1 MYNLIM
7 LNHKWKIISIV
18 IITAIA
24 AGAYFYYSRETPP
37 AYKFEIVK
45 ISDLSQEVSVTGRV
59 KSAQSVDLAFE
70 KTGKVIEAAVNIGD
84 KVGSGQVL
92 LKLSNAELTAQLA
105 QGEAELESAKAQLGQ
120 YNAALESQIAKLN
133 ELNRG
138 SRMEEI
144 EISETKVQ
152 NAKKILADAE
162 TNLGNILTKAEV
174 DLDEDYNS
182 ALDAAAKAVTVGTN
196 SVFVVTDMQS
206 AHFSG
211 SDQQSIDVADAKA
224 EAVFALF
231 GGQNAGRSS
240 KDAIS
245 KLNGGA
251 KGAVEKARVEPTQAN
266 IDKAAADVASAIQKT
281 KQMLEAVPVISTLTS
296 AETTNLNTEK
306 LNVNME
312 IINISGK
319 QQAILVQKSA
329 NQSAVSSAEAQVN
342 SAKNSLATASVELAL
357 LKAGSSQ
364 EQIAA
369 QEAQV
374 KQAEANILVQKAKI
388 KQAEANMQNI
398 QAQLAKTILHSPI
411 NGVITRQDAKI
422 GEIASAGVS
431 MISIISDKQFEI
443 ESNIP
448 EADIVKIKIGNE
460 AKLTLDAYGDDLVFT
475 ARIISINPAE
485 TFMEGVP
492 TYKTT
497 LQFIEEDGRIKSG
510 MTANMDILTEQRE
523 KVIAIPQRAVFTKEG
538 KKLVRV
544 LDNSGGISERD
555 VKTGIRG
562 SSGRVEIL
570 EGLAEGEKVVTFMEN
585 VSY

>member
-1 MYNLIM
+1 MF
-7 LNHKWKIISIV
+7 NHKWKIFTIV

-24 AGAYFYYSRETPP
+24 IGAYFYYGRETPP
-37 AYKFEIVK
+37 AYKFEIAK
-45 ISDLSQEVSVTGRV
+45 IGDLFQEVSVTGRV

-70 KTGKVIEAAVNIGD
+70 KTGKVIGVSVNVGD
-84 KVGSGQVL
+84 KVEPEQVL
-92 LKLSNAELTAQLA
+92 LKLNNTELAAQLA

-120 YNAALESQIAKLN
+120 YNAALESQVAKLN

-144 EISETKVQ
+144 EISETKVR
-152 NAKKILADAE
+152 NAQKILADAE
-162 TNLGNILTKAEV
+162 TNLGNILSKAKV

-224 EAVFALF
+224 EAVSALF

-266 IDKAAADVASAIQKT
+266 IDKAVADVASAIQKT

-296 AETTNLNTEK
+296 TETTNLNTEK
-306 LNVNME
+306 TNVNAE

-319 QQAILVQKSA
+319 QYTILVQKST
-329 NQSAVSSAEAQVN
+329 NQSSISSAEAQVN
-342 SAKNSLATASVELAL
+342 AVKNSLATADVELAL

-364 EQIAA
+364 EQIVA

-388 KQAEANMQNI
+388 KQAEANAQNI
-398 QAQLAKTILHSPI
+398 QAQLAKTVLHSPI
-411 NGVITRQDAKI
+411 SGVVTRQDAKI

-431 MISIISDKQFEI
+431 IISIISDKQFEI

-460 AKLTLDAYGDDLVFT
+460 VKLTLDAYGDDLVFA
-475 ARIISINPAE
+475 ARVISINPAE
-485 TFMEGVP
+485 TFVEGVP

-510 MTANMDILTEQRE
+510 MTANMDILTEKRE
-523 KVIAIPQRAVFTKEG
+523 QVITAPQRAVFTKEG
-538 KKLVRV
+538 KKFVRI
-544 LDNSGGISERD
+544 LDNSGSILERE

-562 SSGRVEIL
+562 SNGNMEIID
-570 EGLAEGEKVVTFMEN
+570 GLTEGERIITFMETE
-585 VSY
+585 

>member
-1 MYNLIM
+1 M
-7 LNHKWKIISIV
+7 LKYKWKIFTII
-18 IITAIA
+18 IITAIV
-24 AGAYFYYSRETPP
+24 AGAYFYYSREKPP
-37 AYKFEIVK
+37 TYKFEIVK
-45 ISDLSQEVSVTGRV
+45 IGNLSQEVSVTGRV

-70 KTGKVIEAAVNIGD
+70 KTGKVIGVSVNVGD
-84 KVGSGQVL
+84 KVEPGQVL
-92 LKLSNAELTAQLA
+92 LKLNNNELAAQLA

-138 SRMEEI
+138 SRIEEI
-144 EISETKVQ
+144 EISETKVR
-152 NAKKILADAE
+152 NAQKILADAE
-162 TNLGNILTKAEV
+162 TNLGNILTKAKV

-224 EAVFALF
+224 EAVSALF

-251 KGAVEKARVEPTQAN
+251 KGAVEKARVEPIQAN
-266 IDKAAADVASAIQKT
+266 IDKAVADVASAIQKT

-296 AETTNLNTEK
+296 TETTNLNTEK
-306 LNVNME
+306 TNVNAE

-329 NQSAVSSAEAQVN
+329 NQSSISSAEAQVN
-342 SAKNSLATASVELAL
+342 AAKNSLATANVELAL
-357 LKAGSSQ
+357 LNAGFSQ
-364 EQIAA
+364 EQIIA
-369 QEAQV
+369 QEAQAR
-374 KQAEANILVQKAKI
+374 QAEANILVQNAKI

-411 NGVITRQDAKI
+411 SGIITRQDAKI

-448 EADIVKIKIGNE
+448 EADIVKIKVGNE
-460 AKLTLDAYGDDLVFT
+460 AKLTLDAYGDDLVFA
-475 ARIISINPAE
+475 ARVISINPAE
-485 TFMEGVP
+485 TFVEGVP

-497 LQFIEEDGRIKSG
+497 LQFIKEDDRIKSG
-510 MTANMDILTEQRE
+510 MTANMDILTEKRE
-523 KVIAIPQRAVFTKEG
+523 QVIAIPQRAVFTKEG

-544 LDNSGGISERD
+544 LDNSGGILERE

-562 SSGRVEIL
+562 SGGNIEITD
-570 EGLAEGEKVVTFMEN
+570 GLIEGERIITFVETE
-585 VSY
+585 

>member
-1 MYNLIM
+1 
-7 LNHKWKIISIV
+7 
-18 IITAIA
+18 
-24 AGAYFYYSRETPP
+24 
-37 AYKFEIVK
+37 
-45 ISDLSQEVSVTGRV
+45 
-59 KSAQSVDLAFE
+59 
-70 KTGKVIEAAVNIGD
+70 
-84 KVGSGQVL
+84 
-92 LKLSNAELTAQLA
+92 
-105 QGEAELESAKAQLGQ
+105 
-120 YNAALESQIAKLN
+120 
-133 ELNRG
+133 
-138 SRMEEI
+138 
-144 EISETKVQ
+144 
-152 NAKKILADAE
+152 
-162 TNLGNILTKAEV
+162 
-174 DLDEDYNS
+174 
-182 ALDAAAKAVTVGTN
+182 
-196 SVFVVTDMQS
+196 
-206 AHFSG
+206 
-211 SDQQSIDVADAKA
+211 
-224 EAVFALF
+224 
-231 GGQNAGRSS
+231 
-240 KDAIS
+240 
-245 KLNGGA
+245 
-251 KGAVEKARVEPTQAN
+251 
-266 IDKAAADVASAIQKT
+266 
-281 KQMLEAVPVISTLTS
+281 MLEAVPVISTLTS
-296 AETTNLNTEK
+296 TETTNLNTEK
-306 LNVNME
+306 SNVNAE

-374 KQAEANILVQKAKI
+374 KQAEANILVQKAKV

-398 QAQLAKTILHSPI
+398 QAQLVKTILHSPI
-411 NGVITRQDAKI
+411 SGVITRQDAKI

-431 MISIISDKQFEI
+431 IISIISDKQFEI

-448 EADIVKIKIGNE
+448 EADIIKIKIGNE

-485 TFMEGVP
+485 TFVEGVP

-544 LDNSGGISERD
+544 LDNRGGISERE

-562 SSGRVEIL
+562 SSGKVEIL